1 MHLCGISYINYFGT
15 VLGAGDNG
23 GNECDK
29 SVFVNFFETLFS
41 KY

>member
-1 MHLCGISYINYFGT
+1 MHLCGISYINYFGI

-29 SVFVNFFETLFS
+29 FVNFFEILFS